1 MTNCKEPY
9 YPYFPA
15 TSPIYSKVN
24 TPSFPKSRKW
34 HFRDSKFKH
43 FFGPLTFVLSPK
55 SAKRD
60 SYGTACF
67 CNTSVRKICA
77 FLFVN
82 CVFIGH
88 EIFRNFFRH
97 SEIFGLH
104 PRLYMLATAL
114 PPPPRQHFRETFLGA
129 LFILKVPL
137 ETSPPPPTFW
147 SSCHYLLS

>member
-1 MTNCKEPY
+1 
-9 YPYFPA
+9 
-15 TSPIYSKVN
+15 
-24 TPSFPKSRKW
+24 
-34 HFRDSKFKH
+34 
-43 FFGPLTFVLSPK
+43 LTFVLSPQ

-88 EIFRNFFRH
+88 EIFRIFFRN

-104 PRLYMLATAL
+104 PQLYMLATAL
-114 PPPPRQHFRETFLGA
+114 PPPPRQHFRETFFRCPFLYFKSA
-129 LFILKVPL
+129 PRNQ
-137 ETSPPPPTFW
+137 PPPTFW

>member
-43 FFGPLTFVLSPK
+43 FFGPLTFVLSPQ

-88 EIFRNFFRH
+88 EIFRNFFRN
-97 SEIFGLH
+97 SEMFGLH
-104 PRLYMLATAL
+104 PQLYMLATAL
-114 PPPPRQHFRETFLGA
+114 PPPLANISGKHFLGA
-129 LFILKVPL
+129 LFCILKVPL
-137 ETSPPPPTFW
+137 ETSP
-147 SSCHYLLS
+147 L